1 VTKPSWTH
9 LRTEKRVGEYEELT
23 LQMGHWWIENDTQWP
38 QELRD
43 GYHLS
48 SETGVDMVEPT
59 RLIIKDPLAYRD
71 RNKLTYRS
79 YILRQDNEEKKLD
92 AIIDGAK
99 ARSGFARASSPSAVL
114 KKYIP
119 ALRHFF
125 WGSGMMQIYGSAY
138 TPSSTVMNTL
148 LFQVF
153 DSMRHAQRMV
163 ELSWELNEQS
173 LHPVDSRDI
182 WLNWRPVQGMRKFI
196 EIGMATF
203 DWAETFVA
211 LNFVFDPIF
220 HSVHDI
226 IMIDIPEATGDWPV
240 AQFWLRL
247 AEDIKGHI
255 ATGNDLVGAMI
266 KDSVSNRAVIQDWV
280 DKWYP
285 LAVDA
290 IDGLRPIL
298 EEGLRDDYREIRLAT
313 LQRFSKSLASHGLVL
328 PVTQGELSEPAVG
341 IPG

>member
-1 VTKPSWTH
+1 MAKSSWTH
-9 LRTEKRVGEYEELT
+9 LKGENRVGEYEELT
-23 LQMGHWWIENDTQWP
+23 LQMGHWWMHDDPQWP
-38 QELRD
+38 LELRD
-43 GYHLS
+43 GYHLF
-48 SETGVDMVEPT
+48 SETGVGMIEPT
-59 RLIIKDPLAYRD
+59 RLVIKDPLAYRD

-92 AIIDGAK
+92 AIVEGAK
-99 ARSGFARASSPSAVL
+99 ARNGFVRVSAPAAIVQN
-114 KKYIP
+114 YVP
-119 ALRHFF
+119 ALRHYF

-153 DSMRHAQRMV
+153 DSMRHAQRLV
-163 ELSWELNEQS
+163 ELSWELNGQS
-173 LHPVDSRDI
+173 TRSIDSRDI
-182 WLNWRPVQGMRKFI
+182 WLNWRPVQPLRKFI
-196 EIGMATF
+196 EYGMATF
-203 DWAETFVA
+203 DWGEAFVA

-220 HSVHDI
+220 HPVHDV

-247 AEDIKGHI
+247 AEDVKGHI
-255 ATGNDLVGAMI
+255 ATGNDFVKAMI
-266 KDSVSNRAVIQDWV
+266 KESPTNRVVIQEWV

-298 EEGLRDDYREIRLAT
+298 EEAHRHDYPEIKSAILR
-313 LQRFSKSLASHGLVL
+313 RFAEALSAHGFVL
-328 PVTQGELSEPAVG
+328 PVTHGELNEPAVHISG
-341 IPG
+341 